1 MAILKKQFKSKTDV
15 LIYLENNNII
25 NSNSKILDVGGGKNP
40 FEKANYI
47 IDFAPYD
54 ENKLKTTW
62 PNNVKSACNKKNYFV
77 HDICSRKPFPFDDK
91 FFDFTTCTQTLEDIR
106 DPIWVLEEISRTS
119 KAGYIDTPSIRY
131 ERSSVASKY
140 FAGAPHHRWFVDLDE
155 DNKVRFFLKY
165 AFVHAPFLRLPLAQN
180 FSEKTMNFIW
190 KDEIKGYEFI
200 DLTLKSHEIIGK
212 IAPELEKNKLYNYYL
227 RIHSK
232 FYLGRVVINFLK
244 NFYIINKFLSFLK
257 KVRINK
263 TNEK

>member
-1 MAILKKQFKSKTDV
+1 MAKQFKSKTDV
-15 LIYLENNNII
+15 LIYL
-25 NSNSKILDVGGGKNP
+25 
-40 FEKANYI
+40 
-47 IDFAPYD
+47 

-106 DPIWVLEEISRTS
+106 DPIWVLEEISRIS

-140 FAGAPHHRWFVDLDE
+140 FAGAPHHRWFVNLDE

-165 AFVHAPFLRLPLAQN
+165 AFVHAPFLRLPLAKN

-190 KDEIKGYEFI
+190 NYLDTCFLAPSEAGETGVYDYLPSEDDEPIETIEPFRQVEPIEEEEDGNDDDDDDE
-200 DLTLKSHEIIGK
+200 DSE
-212 IAPELEKNKLYNYYL
+212 
-227 RIHSK
+227 
-232 FYLGRVVINFLK
+232 
-244 NFYIINKFLSFLK
+244 
-257 KVRINK
+257 
-263 TNEK
+263 NEDETEND

>member
-1 MAILKKQFKSKTDV
+1 MPILKRNFESQKSI
-15 LIYLENNNII
+15 LSYLEENNII
-25 NSNSKILDVGGGKNP
+25 NNHSKILDVGGGKNP

-62 PNNVKSACNKKNYFV
+62 PNNIKSACNKKNYFV
-77 HDICSRKPFPFDDK
+77 HDICSRKPFPFDDN

-106 DPIWVLEEISRTS
+106 DPIWVLDEISRIS

-155 DNKVRFFLKY
+155 NDKVRFFLKY
-165 AFVHAPFLRLPLAQN
+165 AFVHAPFMRLPLARN
-180 FSEKTMNFIW
+180 FYEKTMSFVW

-200 DLTLKSHEIIGK
+200 DLTLKSHEIIGLL
-212 IAPELEKNKLYNYYL
+212 APELHKKKLYNYYL

-232 FYLGRVVINFLK
+232 FYLGRIVINFLK
-244 NFYIINKFLSFLK
+244 NFSIVKNFLNKIKNYLK
-257 KVRINK
+257 
-263 TNEK
+263 